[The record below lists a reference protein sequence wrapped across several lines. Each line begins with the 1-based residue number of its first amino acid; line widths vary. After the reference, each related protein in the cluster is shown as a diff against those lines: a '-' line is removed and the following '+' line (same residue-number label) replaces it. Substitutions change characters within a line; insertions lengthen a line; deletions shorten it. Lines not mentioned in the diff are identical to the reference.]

1 MKKFDAPIRTE
12 IQWNKINDSSMTI
25 IGETDKAFLFVISK
39 LVRKGTSKVSETQE
53 REQWIPKS
61 VWNNDDNFDTYLTG
75 GDRGIQVMNF
85 NPPYF
90 LK

>member
-12 IQWNKINDSSMTI
+12 IAWNKIENSSMTI
-25 IGETDKAFLFVISK
+25 IGETEKAYLFVVSK
-39 LVRKGTSKVSETQE
+39 LVRKGTSKVSERQE

-61 VWNNDDNFDTYLTG
+61 VWNNDDNFETYLIG
-75 GDRGIQVMNF
+75 GDRGIQVTNF